1 MADGGT
7 DRRTADHLTAAT
19 GNRMDTGATG
29 FLGPGQAPG
38 AGPRL
43 KPRGRTVRAGAA
55 QPQQLV
61 RDVQFDCVAV
71 PVEPESEP
79 SDLPDAQRIAGR
91 VLWASAERLGRHNAR
106 H

>member
-1 MADGGT
+1 M
-7 DRRTADHLTAAT
+7 AAT
-19 GNRMDTGATG
+19 GNRVDTAATG
-29 FLGPGQAPG
+29 SLGPGQAPG

-55 QPQQLV
+55 QLQQLV
-61 RDVQFDCVAV
+61 RHVQFDCGAV

-91 VLWASAERLGRHNAR
+91 VLRAGAERLGKHDAR

>member
-1 MADGGT
+1 M
-7 DRRTADHLTAAT
+7 AAT
-19 GNRMDTGATG
+19 GNRVDTAATG

-43 KPRGRTVRAGAA
+43 KPRGWAVRAGAA

-61 RDVQFDCVAV
+61 RDVQFDRVAV
-71 PVEPESEP
+71 FVEPESEP

-91 VLWASAERLGRHNAR
+91 VLWAGAERLGNHDAR

>member
-1 MADGGT
+1 M
-7 DRRTADHLTAAT
+7 
-19 GNRMDTGATG
+19 
-29 FLGPGQAPG
+29 
-38 AGPRL
+38 
-43 KPRGRTVRAGAA
+43 
-55 QPQQLV
+55 

-91 VLWASAERLGRHNAR
+91 VLRAGAERLGKHNAR